1 MLRNRGDKL
10 MRLPALGGI
19 ALLFAITT
27 AQAQKSDQSVPTIH
41 VSTRIVDVPIVAT
54 AAHGLP
60 VEDLRASELR
70 IFDNGKPQKI
80 TSFEAMEPSSGEN
93 SGNGGASSPGQLP
106 VARSYLHSS
115 IILLDALNSTWSDQI
130 YARRA
135 VEHLL
140 DYFPIGQRIAIFV
153 LGDQLYLL
161 HDFSSSA
168 AELRAALHGFAAGE
182 PQGGATSSPSQ
193 FSAESSRPK
202 VPSFSNL
209 AGLHEGGTRAE
220 TLFYQR
226 NRIVQ
231 TLDTLT
237 AIADLVKHISGQK
250 DLLWVSRAFPLT
262 LPGRHGMLDGEFFS
276 DQIEQAARALSSAG
290 LRLYPI
296 DASGLSLDQNPMNIA
311 TIREMA
317 EQTGGKAFYN
327 NNDLS
332 SEMRRALEDSQEG
345 YLVTYTPNNLRDDG
359 SFHTIRVRVSRPGV
373 KLRYRPGYYD
383 TLLSLPADKKE
394 KGSRK

>member
-1 MLRNRGDKL
+1 MKL
-10 MRLPALGGI
+10 QVPCCI
-19 ALLFAITT
+19 ALLLIVSVT
-27 AQAQKSDQSVPTIH
+27 QAQVSDQSAPTIR
-41 VSTRIVDVPIVAT
+41 VSTRIVNVPIVAT
-54 AAHGLP
+54 GANSLS

-80 TSFEAMEPSSGEN
+80 ASFEAMEPSAAESAESTGISQN
-93 SGNGGASSPGQLP
+93 GQLG
-106 VARSYLHSS
+106 VARNDLHYS

-140 DYFPIGQRIAIFV
+140 DYFPAGQRIAIFV
-153 LGDQLYLL
+153 LGDHLYLL
-161 HDFSSSA
+161 HDFSSNA

-209 AGLHEGGTRAE
+209 VGLHEGGTSAE

-231 TLDTLT
+231 TLETLT

-250 DLLWVSRAFPLT
+250 DLLWVSSAFPLT
-262 LPGRHGMLDGEFFS
+262 LPGRREELIGDSFY
-276 DQIEQAARALSSAG
+276 DQMEQTTHALSSAG
-290 LRLYPI
+290 LRVYPI
-296 DASGLSLDQNPMNIA
+296 DPGGLSPDPKPMNIA
-311 TIREMA
+311 TMRQMARE
-317 EQTGGKAFYN
+317 TGGEAFYN
-327 NNDLS
+327 SNGLT
-332 SEMRRALEDSQEG
+332 SEMHLALQDTRRG
-345 YLVTYTPNNLRDDG
+345 YLLTYSPNDFHPDG
-359 SFHTIRVRVSRPGV
+359 SFHKIRVRVSRHGV
-373 KLRYRPGYYD
+373 KLRYRPGYYAEPSP
-383 TLLSLPADKKE
+383 TPEEHKAATNRKK
-394 KGSRK
+394 